1 MTDLERLFSEVKK
14 LVDRSRIENEE
25 RRKRGELFNIFD
37 VLNLATAEVQHHG
50 IRNQNKASLNVYSMV
65 ALLPSGY
72 MRIRPAHSS
81 GTSFSILYAFSSCT
95 QFLFV
100 SIL

>member
-37 VLNLATAEVQHHG
+37 VLNLATAEVQ
-50 IRNQNKASLNVYSMV
+50 IMESEI
-65 ALLPSGY
+65 
-72 MRIRPAHSS
+72 RIRRP
-81 GTSFSILYAFSSCT
+81 
-95 QFLFV
+95 
-100 SIL
+100 